1 MCGVD
6 ELDREKNNIAL
17 SKIGQK
23 LSIEAVDRYN
33 SELRV
38 KKYSGCY
45 WEVPNYM
52 GGKYYA
58 VLKGNTEE
66 KEMAFKQGVIELV
79 LKNPFIFLKSRINAW
94 NAIAAKTNIS
104 NLYIPLLI
112 CIATD
117 FYGLKKGAYLLWG
130 ISGGGVMPLYNN
142 HYRNACFIFQVFL
155 RNVLNSLCLWKHFNT

>member
-112 CIATD
+112 CIAMA
-117 FYGLKKGAYLLWG
+117 FYGLKKGAYLLMG
-130 ISGGGVMPLYNN
+130 ISGGCYAIV
-142 HYRNACFIFQVFL
+142 
-155 RNVLNSLCLWKHFNT
+155 